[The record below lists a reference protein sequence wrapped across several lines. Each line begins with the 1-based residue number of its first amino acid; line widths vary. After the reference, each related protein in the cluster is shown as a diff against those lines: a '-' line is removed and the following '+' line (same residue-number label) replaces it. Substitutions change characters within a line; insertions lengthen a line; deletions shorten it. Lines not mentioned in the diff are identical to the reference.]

1 VARRSRRIEDVDPEG
16 SLLMSTRLSASG
28 LGRGGLLRLAVAAS
42 ATTLVG
48 LTMPRPTAGQW
59 PFNPAGYFYP
69 KGDGETPISVD
80 HVALLRRD
88 GERFHMER
96 PGLYAAGGR
105 VYGFVSR
112 VNDWVPERHKVVFE
126 FETETVAGRSYR
138 FAGEFHNSHVYEDFV
153 KDPNEVVASGEL
165 RMYERGKLKQRAEV
179 QWTYSAKPR
188 SALSNANMPYPSGKT
203 DLMLAVKG
211 TDLPKVQ
218 ALLAQGVDVNAI
230 TVAGETALTY
240 AADRDLQS
248 TELVRVLLAA
258 GAAVNLG
265 GKCCTPLTT
274 AASKGDVNVL
284 RLLLAAGADV
294 NLGNG
299 WSTPLINA
307 AGHGDPALVELL
319 LTAGANVNAT
329 GIRGFTALIYALQ
342 EIGAGRGSRESV
354 QVLLR
359 AGADVNAKDETGSTA
374 LSIARANHDDETV
387 AILLQAGA
395 KD

>member
-1 VARRSRRIEDVDPEG
+1 MDQRRRCSACGTSKGVLR
-16 SLLMSTRLSASG
+16 SLLVAS
-28 LGRGGLLRLAVAAS
+28 VV
-42 ATTLVG
+42 TLVG

-69 KGDGETPISVD
+69 KGDGKTPISVD

-88 GERFHMER
+88 AERFHMER

-112 VNDWVPERHKVVFE
+112 VNDWVQKRHKVVFE

-203 DLMLAVKG
+203 DLMLAAAAG
-211 TDLPKVQ
+211 DLTKVQ
-218 ALLAQGVDVNAI
+218 GLLAQGVDVNAI
-230 TVAGETALTY
+230 TGIGETALTY
-240 AADRDLQS
+240 TADGERQRV
-248 TELVRVLLAA
+248 ELARA
-258 GAAVNLG
+258 
-265 GKCCTPLTT
+265 
-274 AASKGDVNVL
+274 
-284 RLLLAAGADV
+284 LLAAGADV
-294 NLGNG
+294 NLGGMWN
-299 WSTPLINA
+299 TPLTA
-307 AGHGDPALVELL
+307 AARKGDAALVELL
-319 LTAGANVNAT
+319 LAAGADANLSDQWGTPLIAAVGHEDPKLFELLLAAGAEIN
-329 GIRGFTALIYALQ
+329 GKDRGFTALMGEVL
-342 EIGAGRGSRESV
+342 RMRVRSGSREGV
-354 QVLLR
+354 RVLLR
-359 AGADVNAKDETGSTA
+359 AGADVNAKDRSGHTA

-395 KD
+395 KE